1 MGNRENQSFRL
12 GIYQLHNILHFKS
25 LSTPLSVST
34 IVQKE
39 RAKCAKMIK
48 TAIGESVM
56 IHIEISGTEDI
67 SDIYRRISIVQWH
80 RHTTCPSQPCRVSI
94 RWAASGEVSCQSVN
108 TTASPQQMASFF
120 HSCPPC
126 ASLTWSCAYAC
137 CVTRST
143 RMCESPPASTNVR
156 VCAMCCH
163 VSDSRQTSPPFLTSG
178 RHVRV
183 PSAHF
188 TPCGV
193 CTHRFQCSRFVFVTR
208 C

>member
-67 SDIYRRISIVQWH
+67 SD
-80 RHTTCPSQPCRVSI
+80 
-94 RWAASGEVSCQSVN
+94 GEVSASQHCSVAQTHN
-108 TTASPQQMASFF
+108 M
-120 HSCPPC
+120 
-126 ASLTWSCAYAC
+126 SL
-137 CVTRST
+137 
-143 RMCESPPASTNVR
+143 PA
-156 VCAMCCH
+156 
-163 VSDSRQTSPPFLTSG
+163 L
-178 RHVRV
+178 
-183 PSAHF
+183 
-188 TPCGV
+188 
-193 CTHRFQCSRFVFVTR
+193 
-208 C
+208 